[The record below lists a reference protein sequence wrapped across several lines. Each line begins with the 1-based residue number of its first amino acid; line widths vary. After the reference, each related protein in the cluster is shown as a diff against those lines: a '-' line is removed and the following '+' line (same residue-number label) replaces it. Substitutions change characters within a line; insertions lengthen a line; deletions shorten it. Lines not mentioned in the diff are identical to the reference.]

1 MQPERLEKVKSL
13 LASALSVPPA
23 EREAFLQGAC
33 AHDPSLRHDID
44 SYLGYGDRTDRFFHQ
59 AQTVPN
65 AHISLENPSAQV
77 TMQIPADPRIG
88 QNLGKYH
95 IKQRVA
101 EGGMGVVYLATDTQL
116 GRDVAI
122 KILPEFFSMDRERLS
137 RFHREARAT
146 SLLNHPNIV
155 TVFEM
160 GQWEGCE
167 FIVTEYIEGR
177 TLRDLMRQGQIPF
190 VEMLKIASQVA
201 GAMAAAH
208 RAGIIHRDI
217 KPENVM
223 IRPDGY
229 VKVLDFGLA
238 KLTDTTRKTSSGNI
252 EFAPS
257 GLNHTTPGMIMGTV
271 SYMSPEQAEG
281 QETDVRTDIW
291 ALGVILYEMIAGKV
305 PFKGP
310 TPSHTIVAILEQ
322 EPESLQ
328 NASPEVQR
336 IISTALQK
344 DRALRFQTADAMSA
358 AIDELKQRLGYIS
371 DKNITG
377 PAPTARSIAAARPE
391 LKPKPNPYR
400 KLLWLAPAAF
410 AVLLVGAIAGYSLVP
425 WLGWLIEQ
433 GRRGADERPSVDDGT
448 PTPAATVEATPYVY
462 DYPSTLTPTPAAVY
476 VEPTPVPTPDD
487 EPESDTRVTTRPR
500 ERQREPEPQRT
511 RPEPR
516 RTPVK
521 KPPKQDPNCVF
532 TNSCK

>member
-23 EREAFLQGAC
+23 EREAFLRGAC
-33 AHDPSLRHDID
+33 AHDPTLRHDID
-44 SYLGYGDRTDRFFHQ
+44 SYLGHGDRTDRFFHQ

-88 QNLGKYH
+88 QNIGKYH

-208 RAGIIHRDI
+208 KAGIIHRDI

-238 KLTDTTRKTSSGNI
+238 KLTDTTRKTSSGNL

-281 QETDVRTDIW
+281 LETDVRTDIW
-291 ALGVILYEMIAGKV
+291 ALGVILYEMLAGKV

-310 TPSHTIVAILEQ
+310 TPSHTIVAIIER
-322 EPESLQ
+322 EPEPLQ
-328 NASPEVQR
+328 NVSPELQR

-358 AIDELKQRLGYIS
+358 AIDELKQRLGYVS

-377 PAPTARSIAAARPE
+377 PAPTARSIAAARLE
-391 LKPKPNPYR
+391 RKPNPYR
-400 KLLWLAPAAF
+400 KLFWLVPATF
-410 AVLLVGAIAGYSLVP
+410 ALLLVGSIAVYALAP

-433 GRRGADERPSVDDGT
+433 GRKGVDERQGNDAT
-448 PTPAATVEATPYVY
+448 PTPAATVEATPYSA
-462 DYPSTLTPTPAAVY
+462 DYPATPTPTPGEVY
-476 VEPTPVPTPDD
+476 VDPTPVPTPD
-487 EPESDTRVTTRPR
+487 EPEPEPPVTTRPR
-500 ERQREPEPQRT
+500 ERQRDPEPPPRT
-511 RPEPR
+511 KPEPR
-516 RTPVK
+516 RTPPVK